1 VRATGSSATHEERIM
16 ANTANLRTYE
26 PLADMFRV
34 NPFFDMTGLFDMPRM
49 RRAISAMP
57 AAPEIRMNV
66 TEDPDFY
73 HVKAEIPGVKK
84 EDIHIL
90 VEGNTVSISAQ
101 IEHKE
106 EKREGETALC
116 TELYQGNVSR
126 SFTLMS
132 DLDDTK
138 AEAKYEDG
146 MLELKLPKKA
156 GARAKTLAIS

>member
-1 VRATGSSATHEERIM
+1 M

-26 PLADMFRV
+26 PFADVFRV
-34 NPFFDMTGLFDMPRM
+34 NPFFDMTGLFDVPRM
-49 RRAISAMP
+49 RRAVSAMP

-66 TEDPDFY
+66 TEDPDAY
-73 HVKAEIPGVKK
+73 HVKAEIPGVRK

-101 IEHKE
+101 IERKE
-106 EKREGETALC
+106 EKREGETSLC

-132 DLDDTK
+132 DVDDTK
-138 AEAKYEDG
+138 AEARYEDG
-146 MLELKLPKKA
+146 MLELKLPKKM
-156 GARAKTLAIS
+156 GARAKTLPVS

>member
-1 VRATGSSATHEERIM
+1 M
-16 ANTANLRTYE
+16 ANTTNLRTYE
-26 PLADMFRV
+26 PIAEMFRA
-34 NPFFDMTGLFDMPRM
+34 NPFFDMTGLFDVPRM

-66 TEDPDFY
+66 TEDADSY
-73 HVKAEIPGVKK
+73 HIKAEIPGVKK

-101 IEHKE
+101 IERKE
-106 EKREGETALC
+106 EKREGETSLC
-116 TELYQGNVSR
+116 AELYQGNVSR

-138 AEAKYEDG
+138 AVAKYEGG

-156 GARAKTLAIS
+156 GARAKMLAVS